1 MTSEELSHVRAL
13 ALETES
19 KVLSI
24 LEALSK
30 VAPSEPSS
38 GPPVAPE
45 PVPRAVVTIGTASA
59 QKGGEAALEVRVT
72 SAAPIA
78 GVWLNLQHSPRLEF
92 LSATSKVKSKAFRVE
107 KAPDHFRA
115 LVMFST
121 DLATESAFPD
131 GGLVQFAPGT
141 LLLVANYRVKPDAPL
156 GHLPVAGG
164 RSGAATPG
172 VSRVSWP
179 TLLLNW
185 GSGGIVPLVED
196 GYVEVAP

>member
-1 MTSEELSHVRAL
+1 MTPEQLLRIRAL
-13 ALETES
+13 ALETER
-19 KVLSI
+19 KVRAI
-24 LEALSK
+24 LEALGE
-30 VAPSEPSS
+30 VASSEPSS

-59 QKGGEAALEVRVT
+59 QKGKEAALEVRLT
-72 SAAPIA
+72 CPEGIA
-78 GVWLNLQHSPRLEF
+78 GVWLNLRHSPRLEF

-107 KAPDHFRA
+107 KGPDHFRA
-115 LVMFST
+115 LIMFST
-121 DLATESAFPD
+121 DLQAESAPPG
-131 GGLVQFAPGT
+131 GGLVQFEPGA

-156 GHLPVAGG
+156 GHLPVSGG

-185 GSGGIVPLVED
+185 GSGGIVPVVEG
-196 GYVEVAP
+196 GYVEVVV

>member
-1 MTSEELSHVRAL
+1 MTPEELSHVRAL

-24 LEALSK
+24 LEALSR
-30 VAPSEPSS
+30 VAPSKPSS
-38 GPPVAPE
+38 GHSVAPE

-59 QKGGEAALEVRVT
+59 QAGKEAALEVRLT
-72 SAAPIA
+72 CPEGIA
-78 GVWLNLQHSPRLEF
+78 GVWLNLTHSPRLEF

-107 KAPDHFRA
+107 KGPDHFRA
-115 LVMFST
+115 LIMFST
-121 DLATESAFPD
+121 DLATESAPPG
-131 GGLVQFAPGT
+131 GGLVQFEPGA

-185 GSGGIVPLVED
+185 GSGGIVPVVEA
-196 GYVEVAP
+196 GEIEVVV